1 MKGHIRERSVGHWAI
16 IIDLRDPPTGKRKR
30 KWHSFRGTK
39 REAQVECARLIS
51 EMKGGTYLEPS
62 KTSFAQFLEHWL
74 DHAKSQISPR
84 SHERYCEIVR
94 KNIIPALGAVFLN
107 KLRPA
112 QISAAYSKA
121 LATGR
126 RDGKGGLA
134 PTTVVYMHR
143 LIKQALGQA
152 VRWEL
157 LARNVADAVDPPKV
171 ERGSL
176 TTYDMTQT
184 VKLLEELSGS
194 RLRLPVLLGVMCG
207 LRRGEIVALRWG
219 HIDLAAGKMTVA
231 ESAEQTAAGVRYKPP
246 KSGRGRTVALSA
258 MVVTQLRQ
266 HRLAQ
271 AEELLRLG
279 LRQSDETFLYTR
291 QDGEPVQPR
300 SLSQMWAELTT
311 TLPRVRFHDLR
322 HAHATHML
330 AAGVHPKVA
339 SERLG
344 HSRVGITL
352 DLYSHVLPGMQEDA
366 AARVDEAYQI
376 AQKKHAENIG

>member
-1 MKGHIRERSVGHWAI
+1 MKGHLRERTPGHWAI
-16 IIDLRDPPTGKRKR
+16 ILDLYDPATGKRRR
-30 KWHSFRGTK
+30 KWHSFAGTK
-39 REAQVECARLIS
+39 RQAQIECARLIS

-62 KTSFAQFLEHWL
+62 KTTFARFLEHWL
-74 DHAKSQISPR
+74 DHVKSQISPR

-94 KNIIPALGAVFLN
+94 KNIVPALGSVLLN

-112 QISAAYSKA
+112 QISAVYSKA
-121 LATGR
+121 LASGR

-157 LARNVADAVDPPKV
+157 LTRNVADGVDPPKV

-176 TTYDMTQT
+176 TTYDMAQT
-184 VKLLEELSGS
+184 VKLLDELRGS

-207 LRRGEIVALRWG
+207 LRRGEIVALRWS
-219 HIDLAAGKMTVA
+219 HVDLAAGKMAVV
-231 ESAEQTAAGVRYKPP
+231 ESAEQTAGGVRYKPP

-258 MVVTQLRQ
+258 MVLTELRQ
-266 HRLAQ
+266 HRLVQ
-271 AEELLRLG
+271 GEELLRLG
-279 LRQSDETFLYTR
+279 LRASDATFVYTR
-291 QDGEPVQPR
+291 QDGEPMQPH
-300 SLSQMWAELTT
+300 SLSQMWSTITT
-311 TLPRVRFHDLR
+311 TLPRIQFHDLR

-376 AQKKHAENIG
+376 AEKKRAKNIG

>member
-1 MKGHIRERSVGHWAI
+1 MRGHIRERSPGRWAI
-16 IIDLRDPPTGKRKR
+16 IIDLRHLETGKRKR
-30 KWHSFRGTK
+30 KWHSFRGSK

-51 EMKGGTYLEPS
+51 ELKGGTYLEPS
-62 KTSFAQFLEHWL
+62 KTTFAQFLERWL

-121 LATGR
+121 LASGR

-143 LIKQALGQA
+143 LIKQALGHA

-157 LARNVADAVDPPKV
+157 LARNPADAVDPPMV

-176 TTYDMTQT
+176 STYDMTQT
-184 VKLLEELSGS
+184 VRLLEELRES

-207 LRRGEIVALRWG
+207 LRRGEIVALRWR
-219 HIDLAAGKMTVA
+219 HIDLAAGKMTVV
-231 ESAEQTAAGVRYKPP
+231 ESAEQTAGGVRYKPP

-258 MVVTQLRQ
+258 MVLTELRQ

-279 LRQSDETFLYTR
+279 VRASDATFVYTR
-291 QDGEPVQPR
+291 QDGEPMQPR
-300 SLSQMWAELTT
+300 SLSQMWSTRTT
-311 TLPRVRFHDLR
+311 ALPRIRFHDLR

-366 AARVDEAYQI
+366 AARVDEAFQI
-376 AQKKHAENIG
+376 ALKKRADCVG

>member
-1 MKGHIRERSVGHWAI
+1 M
-16 IIDLRDPPTGKRKR
+16 
-30 KWHSFRGTK
+30 
-39 REAQVECARLIS
+39 
-51 EMKGGTYLEPS
+51 
-62 KTSFAQFLEHWL
+62 
-74 DHAKSQISPR
+74 
-84 SHERYCEIVR
+84 
-94 KNIIPALGAVFLN
+94 LN

-112 QISAAYSKA
+112 QISAAYGKA
-121 LATGR
+121 LANGR
-126 RDGKGGLA
+126 RDGTGGLA

-157 LARNVADAVDPPKV
+157 LSRNPAEAVDPPKI

-184 VKLLEELSGS
+184 VKLLEELRGS

-207 LRRGEIVALRWG
+207 LRRGEIVALRWS
-219 HIDLAAGKMTVA
+219 HMDLAAGKMTVV
-231 ESAEQTAAGVRYKPP
+231 ESAEQTAAGIRYKPP

-258 MVVTQLRQ
+258 MVTIELRQ

-271 AEELLRLG
+271 AEDLLRLG
-279 LRQSDETFLYTR
+279 VRQSDATHVYTR
-291 QDGEPVQPR
+291 LDGEPMQPR
-300 SLSQMWAELTT
+300 SLSQMWSAITT
-311 TLPRVRFHDLR
+311 TLPRIRFHDLR

-330 AAGVHPKVA
+330 AAGIHPKVA

-366 AARVDEAYQI
+366 AARVDEAFQI
-376 AQKKHAENIG
+376 AQKKRAENIG

>member
-1 MKGHIRERSVGHWAI
+1 MKGHLRERTPGHWAI
-16 IIDLRDPPTGKRKR
+16 ILDLHDPATGKRRR
-30 KWHSFRGTK
+30 KWHSFAGTK
-39 REAQVECARLIS
+39 RQAQIECARLIS

-62 KTSFAQFLEHWL
+62 KTTFAQFLERWL
-74 DHAKSQISPR
+74 DHVRSQVSPR
-84 SHERYCEIVR
+84 SHERYCEIIR
-94 KNIIPALGAVFLN
+94 KNIVPALGSVFLN

-112 QISAAYSKA
+112 QISAVYSKA
-121 LATGR
+121 LASGR

-143 LIKQALGQA
+143 LIKQSLGQA

-157 LARNVADAVDPPKV
+157 LTRNVADAVDPPKV

-176 TTYDMTQT
+176 TTYDMAQT
-184 VKLLEELSGS
+184 VKLLDELRGS

-207 LRRGEIVALRWG
+207 LRRGEIVALRWS
-219 HIDLAAGKMTVA
+219 HIDLAAGKMAVV
-231 ESAEQTAAGVRYKPP
+231 ESAEQTAGGVRYKPP

-258 MVVTQLRQ
+258 MVLTELRQ

-279 LRQSDETFLYTR
+279 VRASDATFVYTR
-291 QDGEPVQPR
+291 QDGEPMQPR
-300 SLSQMWAELTT
+300 SLSQMWSTITT
-311 TLPRVRFHDLR
+311 TLPRIRFHDLR

-366 AARVDEAYQI
+366 AARVDEAFQI
-376 AQKKHAENIG
+376 AQKKRAENIG